1 MIQKST
7 EFFKN
12 LPPKIC
18 TECGNRMNEQHE
30 SYMNVC
36 EHCLRKVKE

>member
-12 LPPKIC
+12 LPPKVC
-18 TECGNRMNEQHE
+18 VECGHRIEEQHE

-36 EHCLRKVKE
+36 EHCLRKVKD